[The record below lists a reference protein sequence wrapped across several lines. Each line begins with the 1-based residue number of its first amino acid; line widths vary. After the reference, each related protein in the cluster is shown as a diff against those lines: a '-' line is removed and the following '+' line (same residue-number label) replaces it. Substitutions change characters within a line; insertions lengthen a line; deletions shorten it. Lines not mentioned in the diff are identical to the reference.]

1 MNPDLPP
8 LLLNFIAWA
17 ESNPAKGAV
26 VVLLAVAGG
35 LWLLRRAIKVF
46 IGLALILVVFVIS
59 SYFFIGGKETNTLI
73 RDGAREGI
81 DRAEELSEE
90 IRDGLREEL
99 LKPAGQ

>member
-1 MNPDLPP
+1 LP
-8 LLLNFIAWA
+8 
-17 ESNPAKGAV
+17 
-26 VVLLAVAGG
+26 G
-35 LWLLRRAIKVF
+35 LKAIQPRARWC
-46 IGLALILVVFVIS
+46 

>member
-1 MNPDLPP
+1 MNSNLPP
-8 LLLNFIAWA
+8 LLLSFMAWA

-46 IGLALILVVFVIS
+46 IGLTLVLVVLVIG

-73 RDGAREGI
+73 REGAHEGI
-81 DRAEELSEE
+81 DRAEEL
-90 IRDGLREEL
+90 
-99 LKPAGQ
+99 LKPKEP

>member
-1 MNPDLPP
+1 M
-8 LLLNFIAWA
+8 AWA

-46 IGLALILVVFVIS
+46 IGLALILVVLVIG

-73 RDGAREGI
+73 RGGAREGI
-81 DRAEELSEE
+81 DRAEE

-99 LKPAGQ
+99 LKPAEQ